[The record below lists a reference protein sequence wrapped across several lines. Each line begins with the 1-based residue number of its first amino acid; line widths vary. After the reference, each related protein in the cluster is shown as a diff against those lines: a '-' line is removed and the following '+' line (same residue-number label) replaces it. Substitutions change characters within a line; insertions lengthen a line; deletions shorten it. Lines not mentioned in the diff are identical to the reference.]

1 MTVRPSLWG
10 RPSRVWEAHGLSF
23 GMELTSAVYKAS
35 QILNEER
42 LRPTVSYVDHGVNW
56 PAEMERLTAQLK
68 AGEILKPEALA
79 VAADGSRRLN
89 ISGMRMQNPRTVS
102 ETPEQY
108 RFDSAN
114 YGYLLKLMNLV
125 DKADQDALVDSIL
138 RRALTHGDYVF
149 TTKDY
154 HYPELDGRVSELPLI
169 AEFAIRTGHAKE
181 LFSIIA
187 TANKPT
193 PGLALM
199 MIQISDTLSFNF
211 TIFPEAELELVGIWL
226 NPLHDMADLQTHSA
240 KGVRGSGSMVQNPHY
255 KPGREREA
263 GQIVIHIQH
272 ITAQVSQALF
282 FYLKGALQKSPN
294 LEIEDDRRK
303 VIGFIESLGFNPT
316 LTQSLNEAEKNYRA
330 NATGFEL
337 KDCMSHLRS
346 FIEQLHIDA
355 CGPVADS
362 IGEPNPPKKWGKAIA
377 FLRTNGILSVQEEM
391 FITSL
396 YTLISDEGI
405 HPLIA
410 EREYVRIRRNMV
422 MEYGLMFLTVLDKK
436 GLKVRAVSL

>member
-1 MTVRPSLWG
+1 
-10 RPSRVWEAHGLSF
+10 
-23 GMELTSAVYKAS
+23 MELTSAVHRAS
-35 QILNEER
+35 QILDEER

-56 PAEMERLTAQLK
+56 VTETKRLTAQLK
-68 AGEILKPEALA
+68 AGEILKSEALV
-79 VAADGSRRLN
+79 VAADGSRRLT
-89 ISGMRMQNPRTVS
+89 IPGMRSQNPRTVS

-114 YGYLLKLMNLV
+114 YGYLLTLMNLV
-125 DKADQDALVDSIL
+125 DKADQDAFVDSIL
-138 RRALTHGDYVF
+138 KRPLTHGDYVF

-154 HYPELDGRVSELPLI
+154 HYPNLDDKVSELPLV

-187 TANKPT
+187 TAKDPT
-193 PGLALM
+193 LGLALM
-199 MIQISDTLSFNF
+199 MMQIADVLSFNF
-211 TIFPEAELELVGIWL
+211 TIFPESELELVGMWL
-226 NPLHDMADLQTHSA
+226 KPLYDLANLQTYPAGYRSTA
-240 KGVRGSGSMVQNPHY
+240 QNPHY

-263 GQIVIHIQH
+263 GQIVIHIEH

-282 FYLKGALQKSPN
+282 FYLKGALQESPN

-330 NATGFEL
+330 DATDFEL

-346 FIEQLHIDA
+346 FVEQLHIDA
-355 CGPVADS
+355 CEPVADS
-362 IGEPNPPKKWGKAIA
+362 IRESNPPKKWGKAIA

-422 MEYGLMFLTVLDKK
+422 IEYGLMFLTVLDKK
-436 GLKVRAVSL
+436 GLKVRTVSFVPTAPASKK

>member
-1 MTVRPSLWG
+1 MAAEAAATAATAPALMVAIVAGVSSL
-10 RPSRVWEAHGLSF
+10 
-23 GMELTSAVYKAS
+23 
-35 QILNEER
+35 
-42 LRPTVSYVDHGVNW
+42 
-56 PAEMERLTAQLK
+56 
-68 AGEILKPEALA
+68 
-79 VAADGSRRLN
+79 
-89 ISGMRMQNPRTVS
+89 
-102 ETPEQY
+102 
-108 RFDSAN
+108 
-114 YGYLLKLMNLV
+114 
-125 DKADQDALVDSIL
+125 
-138 RRALTHGDYVF
+138 
-149 TTKDY
+149 

-187 TANKPT
+187 TAKNPT

-199 MIQISDTLSFNF
+199 MTQIADMLSFNF
-211 TIFPEAELELVGIWL
+211 TIFPESELELVGIWL
-226 NPLHDMADLQTHSA
+226 KPLYDMADLQTHSA

-255 KPGREREA
+255 QPGREKRGRA
-263 GQIVIHIQH
+263 NCHSHPTHHRTGQ
-272 ITAQVSQALF
+272 SGLF
-282 FYLKGALQKSPN
+282 FYLKGALQESPN

-303 VIGFIESLGFNPT
+303 VIGFIESLGFTPT

-346 FIEQLHIDA
+346 FVEQLHIDA
-355 CGPVADS
+355 CEPVADS

-377 FLRTNGILSVQEEM
+377 FLRTNGILSAQEEM

-436 GLKVRAVSL
+436 GLKVRAVSS

>member
-1 MTVRPSLWG
+1 
-10 RPSRVWEAHGLSF
+10 
-23 GMELTSAVYKAS
+23 MELTSAVYRAN

-42 LRPTVSYVDHGVNW
+42 LRPTVSYVDRGVNW
-56 PAEMERLTAQLK
+56 VTEIKRVTAQLK
-68 AGEILKPEALA
+68 AGEILKSEALV
-79 VAADGSRRLN
+79 VAADGSRRLS
-89 ISGMRMQNPRTVS
+89 ISGMRSQAPRTVS

-114 YGYLLKLMNLV
+114 YGYLLTVMNLV
-125 DKADQDALVDSIL
+125 DKADQDAFVDSIL
-138 RRALTHGDYVF
+138 RRTLTHGDYVF
-149 TTKDY
+149 KTRDY
-154 HYPELDGRVSELPLI
+154 HYPELEGRVSELPLI
-169 AEFAIRTGHAKE
+169 AEFAIRTGHVKE

-187 TANKPT
+187 TATYPT

-199 MIQISDTLSFNF
+199 MMQIADTLSFNF
-211 TIFPEAELELVGIWL
+211 TIFPESELESMGIWL
-226 NPLHDMADLQTHSA
+226 KPLYDVADLQTYRRMN
-240 KGVRGSGSMVQNPHY
+240 GVGVIGRNPHF

-263 GQIVIHIQH
+263 GQIVVHIQH
-272 ITAQVSQALF
+272 ITAQVSQALY
-282 FYLKGALQKSPN
+282 FYLKGALQESPN

-303 VIGFIESLGFNPT
+303 VIGFIEGLGFNPT
-316 LTQSLNEAEKNYRA
+316 LTQSLNEAEKNYHA

-355 CGPVADS
+355 CEPVSDS
-362 IGEPNPPKKWGKAIA
+362 IGEPNPPKKWGRAIA

-422 MEYGLMFLTVLDKK
+422 IEYGLMFLTVLDKK
-436 GLKVRAVSL
+436 GLKVRAVSS